1 MKIGPSLQ
9 DFFSLLNTASNLIL
23 TAVVSMLVF
32 EEKLSLQWMLGTVLV
47 CGGVALV
54 MVEDK
59 RPDKD
64 KEKES

>member
-1 MKIGPSLQ
+1 
-9 DFFSLLNTASNLIL
+9 
-23 TAVVSMLVF
+23 MLVF

-54 MVEDK
+54 MEKDQC
-59 RPDKD
+59 PDED

>member
-9 DFFSLLNTASNLIL
+9 DYFSLLNTASNLIL

-54 MVEDK
+54 MEDEEDK
-59 RPDKD
+59 RPE